1 MEDLNLLWH
10 LIEQGRKGEN
20 KGLSVGLPK
29 LDKIIGGIQ
38 PSRYYC
44 ISGASSAGKT
54 ALVLYF
60 IYRLLRIILKNLYI
74 LFILVWKLVLKYY

>member
-60 IYRLLRIILKNLYI
+60 IYRLFKDYPKEPLY
-74 LFILVWKLVLKYY
+74 LVCFSWIWYYCP